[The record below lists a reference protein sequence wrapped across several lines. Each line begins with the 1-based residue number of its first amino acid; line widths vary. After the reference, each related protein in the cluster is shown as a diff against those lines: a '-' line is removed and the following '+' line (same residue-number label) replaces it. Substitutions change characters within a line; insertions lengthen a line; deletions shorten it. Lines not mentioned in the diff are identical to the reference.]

1 MEKYTPFYMWKKLLI
16 QLLYIDEFLK
26 QHTQTALEIQQQL
39 FKQLRKDCDASL
51 VKYWPLLNSF
61 VPLKLPENSSTRE
74 LGSKQRNLYTRE
86 LIKHLLM
93 KRCQKRP
100 LVVILDDLQYT
111 DSASLE
117 LACDVARELS
127 DSLFLVI
134 GSRPLQPQPE
144 QYQTICSHPNA
155 KVLALKAMLPNDCAR
170 IVALGLG
177 VDALPDVVKDEINKA
192 DGNPLFSEELVRN
205 LIDARALVINNGRVE
220 VTGHFGG
227 ANIPDTIQ
235 GMITS
240 RIDHL
245 PASPQMVLK
254 VGMLQFSAAIL
265 SPALAP
271 DRLTN
276 SLITSEC
283 DRTRVHQGHV
293 ELYLPDRG
301 GARAAQDSCATSVD
315 GGILAQEDEPL
326 GRCRQGPLRV
336 PQ

>member
-1 MEKYTPFYMWKKLLI
+1 MDKLTGSQKGSILVLEGPAGIGKTALIRYISQIASALTPGYFRFYVQVIVGAGDAMEKYTPFYMWKKLLI
-16 QLLYIDEFLK
+16 QLLYIDEYLK
-26 QHTQTALEIQQQL
+26 QNTQSALEIQQQL
-39 FKQLRKDCDASL
+39 FKQLRKDCDSSL
-51 VKYWPLLNSF
+51 IKYWPLLNSF
-61 VPLKLPENSSTRE
+61 VPLKLPENNTTRE
-74 LGSKQRNLYTRE
+74 LSSKQRNLYTRE
-86 LIKHLLM
+86 LIKHLLL

-134 GSRPLQPQPE
+134 GSRTLQSPPE

-177 VDALPDVVKDEINKA
+177 VECLPDIVKEEINKA

-205 LIDARALVINNGRVE
+205 LIDAGALEINGHKVD
-220 VTGHFGG
+220 VTGKFDGTK
-227 ANIPDTIQ
+227 IPDTIQ
-235 GMITS
+235 GMVTS

-254 VGMLQFSAAIL
+254 VGVLVAS
-265 SPALAP
+265 
-271 DRLTN
+271 
-276 SLITSEC
+276 
-283 DRTRVHQGHV
+283 
-293 ELYLPDRG
+293 
-301 GARAAQDSCATSVD
+301 
-315 GGILAQEDEPL
+315 
-326 GRCRQGPLRV
+326 
-336 PQ
+336 